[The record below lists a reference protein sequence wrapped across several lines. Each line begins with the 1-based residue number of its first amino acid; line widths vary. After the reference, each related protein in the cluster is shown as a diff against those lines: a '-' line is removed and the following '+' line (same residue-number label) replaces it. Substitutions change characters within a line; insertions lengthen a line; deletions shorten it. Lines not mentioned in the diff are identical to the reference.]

1 MPQSIW
7 KIRLAAQADVPF
19 LREMLYE
26 AVCWRP
32 HQPRPPLE
40 EILAEPELAK
50 LLNGWGRNGD
60 TAVVAE
66 WEDGTS
72 IGAAWYRFW
81 TAENHS
87 YGFVDADTPELGIAV
102 RQEFRQR
109 GIGTALLAAL
119 LEQARRSAIAQIS
132 LSVEPENYSRR
143 LYEKLGFRRVGIS
156 DTSWTML
163 LELKGK
169 TI

>member
-1 MPQSIW
+1 MQETNW
-7 KIRLAAQADVPF
+7 KIRLATREDLPF

-32 HQPRPPLE
+32 HQPQPPLE

-50 LLNGWGRNGD
+50 LFHVWGRNGD

-66 WEDGTS
+66 WEDGAR

-81 TAENHS
+81 TADDHS

-102 RQEFRQR
+102 GQDMRQR
-109 GIGTALLAAL
+109 GIGTALLTAL
-119 LEQARRSAIAQIS
+119 LEQARRSAIARIS
-132 LSVEPENYSRR
+132 LSVEPENHSRR
-143 LYEKLGFRRVGIS
+143 LYEKLGFRRVGTS

-163 LELKGK
+163 LELR
-169 TI
+169 

>member
-1 MPQSIW
+1 MLETTW
-7 KIRLAAQADVPF
+7 KIRFATQTDVPF

-40 EILAEPELAK
+40 EVLAEPELAK
-50 LLNGWGRNGD
+50 LLSGWGRNGD

-66 WEDGTS
+66 WEDGMPV
-72 IGAAWYRFW
+72 GAAWYRSW
-81 TAENHS
+81 MAENHS

-109 GIGTALLAAL
+109 GIGTALLTAL
-119 LEQARRSAIAQIS
+119 LQQARRSAIARIS
-132 LSVEPENYSRR
+132 LSVEPENYSRA
-143 LYEKLGFRRVGIS
+143 LYEKLGFKRVG
-156 DTSWTML
+156 TSGTSLTML
-163 LELKGK
+163 LELR
-169 TI
+169 

>member
-1 MPQSIW
+1 MPEPIW
-7 KIRLAAQADVPF
+7 KIRLASQADLPF

-32 HQPRPPLE
+32 HQPRPPIE
-40 EILAEPELAK
+40 EVLAEPELAK
-50 LLNGWGRNGD
+50 LLSGWGRKGD

-66 WEDGTS
+66 WKDGARV
-72 IGAAWYRFW
+72 GAAWYRFW

-109 GIGTALLAAL
+109 GIGTALLTAL

-132 LSVEPENYSRR
+132 LSVEPENYSRE
-143 LYEKLGFRRVGIS
+143 LYEKLGFKQVGTS
-156 DTSWTML
+156 GTSWTML
-163 LELKGK
+163 LELR
-169 TI
+169 

>member
-1 MPQSIW
+1 MLKTTW
-7 KIRLAAQADVPF
+7 KIRLATQADVPF

-66 WEDGTS
+66 WEDSTP

-81 TAENHS
+81 TTENHS

-102 RQEFRQR
+102 RQDMRQR
-109 GIGTALLAAL
+109 GIGTALLTAL
-119 LEQARRSAIAQIS
+119 LKQARHSAIARIS
-132 LSVEPENYSRR
+132 LSVEPENYSRT
-143 LYEKLGFRRVGIS
+143 LYEKSGFKQVGTS
-156 DTSWTML
+156 GTSWTML
-163 LELKGK
+163 LELR
-169 TI
+169 

>member
-1 MPQSIW
+1 MPDPIW
-7 KIRLAAQADVPF
+7 KIRLATHNDLPF

-32 HQPRPPLE
+32 HQPRPPIE
-40 EILAEPELAK
+40 KILAEPELAK
-50 LLNGWGRNGD
+50 LLNGWGRKGD
-60 TAVVAE
+60 AAVVAE
-66 WEDGTS
+66 WKDGTPV
-72 IGAAWYRFW
+72 GAAWYRFW

-102 RQEFRQR
+102 RRDMRQR
-109 GIGTALLAAL
+109 GIGSALLTAL

-143 LYEKLGFRRVGIS
+143 LYEKLGFKPAGTS
-156 DTSWTML
+156 GTSWTML
-163 LELKGK
+163 LKLR
-169 TI
+169 

>member
-1 MPQSIW
+1 MPETIW
-7 KIRLAAQADVPF
+7 KIRLATQADLPF

-32 HQPRPPLE
+32 HQPRLPLE
-40 EILAEPELAK
+40 EVLAEPELAK
-50 LLNGWGRNGD
+50 LLRGWGRKGD

-66 WEDGTS
+66 WEDGTP

-81 TAENHS
+81 TVDDHS
-87 YGFVDADTPELGIAV
+87 YGFVNADTPELGIAV
-102 RQEFRQR
+102 RQDMRQR
-109 GIGTALLAAL
+109 GIGTALLTAL

-143 LYEKLGFRRVGIS
+143 LYEKLGFKPVGTS
-156 DTSWTML
+156 GTSWTML
-163 LELKGK
+163 LRFR
-169 TI
+169 

>member
-1 MPQSIW
+1 MPQPIW
-7 KIRLAAQADVPF
+7 KIRLATQADVPF

-40 EILAEPELAK
+40 KILAEPELAK
-50 LLNGWGRNGD
+50 LLNGWGRKGD

-66 WEDGTS
+66 WEDGTP

-102 RQEFRQR
+102 RQGMRQR
-109 GIGTALLAAL
+109 GIGTTLLTAL
-119 LEQARRSAIAQIS
+119 LEQALRSAIAQIS
-132 LSVEPENYSRR
+132 LSVEPENQSHR
-143 LYEKLGFRRVGIS
+143 LYKKLGFRRVGTS

-163 LELKGK
+163 LELR
-169 TI
+169 

>member
-1 MPQSIW
+1 MPEPIW
-7 KIRLAAQADVPF
+7 KIRLATQADVPF

-32 HQPRPPLE
+32 HQPRPPLD

-50 LLNGWGRNGD
+50 LLNGWGRKGD
-60 TAVVAE
+60 IAVVAE
-66 WEDGTS
+66 WEDGTPV
-72 IGAAWYRFW
+72 GAAWYRFW

-102 RQEFRQR
+102 RQEMRQR
-109 GIGTALLAAL
+109 GIGTALLTAL
-119 LEQARRSAIAQIS
+119 LEQARRSPRAQIS

-143 LYEKLGFRRVGIS
+143 LYEKLGFKRVGTS
-156 DTSWTML
+156 ETSWTML
-163 LELKGK
+163 LELR
-169 TI
+169 

>member
-1 MPQSIW
+1 MLKTTW
-7 KIRLAAQADVPF
+7 KIRLATQADVLF

-32 HQPRPPLE
+32 HQPRAPLE
-40 EILAEPELAK
+40 EVLAEPELAK
-50 LLNGWGRNGD
+50 LLNGWGRNDD

-66 WEDGTS
+66 WEDGRP

-81 TAENHS
+81 TEENHS

-102 RQEFRQR
+102 RQEMRQR
-109 GIGTALLAAL
+109 GIGTALLTAL
-119 LEQARRSAIAQIS
+119 LEQARRFAIAQIS
-132 LSVEPENYSRR
+132 LSVEPENYSRQ
-143 LYEKLGFRRVGIS
+143 LYEKLGFRRVGTS

-163 LELKGK
+163 LELR
-169 TI
+169 